1 MQVIQRQNTR
11 TGVERVA
18 NAGAGRM
25 AAAPSAAPPNASNL
39 RRLASNLS
47 MIIRSTVNESLYT
60 FSALRDAEP
69 QHAIARHSRDAA
81 RQKRAF
87 ALTAPRIERNDMY
100 MHFWRTKGTLPGIIA
115 NVKAASP
122 QENRALQ
129 RSSALF
135 YPVLGQQNPLNY
147 FIYLINCSAFV
158 RICALD
164 RAVIS

>member
-60 FSALRDAEP
+60 FSALRDAD
-69 QHAIARHSRDAA
+69 QLAIARHDRDVA
-81 RQKRAF
+81 RQRRTF
-87 ALTAPRIERNDMY
+87 ALTALRIERNDMY

-122 QENRALQ
+122 GKIGRCRGA
-129 RSSALF
+129 APF

>member
-1 MQVIQRQNTR
+1 
-11 TGVERVA
+11 
-18 NAGAGRM
+18 
-25 AAAPSAAPPNASNL
+25 
-39 RRLASNLS
+39 
-47 MIIRSTVNESLYT
+47 
-60 FSALRDAEP
+60 
-69 QHAIARHSRDAA
+69 
-81 RQKRAF
+81 
-87 ALTAPRIERNDMY
+87 MY

-129 RSSALF
+129 RCSALF
-135 YPVLGQQNPLNY
+135 YPELGQQNPLNY

>member
-1 MQVIQRQNTR
+1 MNRYILFPHRARLTASSPSLATAVMLS
-11 TGVERVA
+11 GKGER
-18 NAGAGRM
+18 
-25 AAAPSAAPPNASNL
+25 
-39 RRLASNLS
+39 
-47 MIIRSTVNESLYT
+47 
-60 FSALRDAEP
+60 
-69 QHAIARHSRDAA
+69 
-81 RQKRAF
+81 F
-87 ALTAPRIERNDMY
+87 ALTALRIERNDMY

-164 RAVIS
+164 RAVRS

>member
-60 FSALRDAEP
+60 FSALRDAGS
-69 QHAIARHSRDAA
+69 ARYRSPRPDVA
-81 RQKRAF
+81 RQRRAF
-87 ALTAPRIERNDMY
+87 ALTALRIERNDMY

-122 QENRALQ
+122 QKSGAAEVQ
-129 RSSALF
+129 RPLPSARTTKSIELLHL
-135 YPVLGQQNPLNY
+135 P
-147 FIYLINCSAFV
+147 
-158 RICALD
+158 D
-164 RAVIS
+164 

>member
-60 FSALRDAEP
+60 FSALRDARS
-69 QHAIARHSRDAA
+69 ARYRSPRPRCCPA
-81 RQKRAF
+81 RRTF
-87 ALTAPRIERNDMY
+87 ALTALRIERNDMY

-122 QENRALQ
+122 QINRALQ
-129 RSSALF
+129 RCSALL
-135 YPVLGQQNPLNY
+135 P
-147 FIYLINCSAFV
+147 SA
-158 RICALD
+158 RTTKSIELLHLPD
-164 RAVIS
+164 

>member
-25 AAAPSAAPPNASNL
+25 AAAPSATPPNASNL

-60 FSALRDAEP
+60 FSASREANRQL
-69 QHAIARHSRDAA
+69 AIARHSRDAV
-81 RQKRAF
+81 RQRRAF
-87 ALTAPRIERNDMY
+87 ALTALRIERNDMY

-122 QENRALQ
+122 RKIRALQ

-135 YPVLGQQNPLNY
+135 LPSARTTK
-147 FIYLINCSAFV
+147 FIEL
-158 RICALD
+158 LHLPD
-164 RAVIS
+164 